1 MVLNLTLRASSK
13 ILHYL
18 TSFYI
23 LTSFNCII
31 KGIEVMQCISINMCI
46 GLVHR
51 IFISVFI
58 FKFCMARWLYK
69 YTRNVCSPLL
79 TCVQCKNWGIKTEK
93 CIFLVQCPNFFG
105 LVTSLFVWFWDIYGL
120 GMLLKPGNSY
130 YKHQKPC
137 VSVKLSGKLSK
148 IYNCAPTIHICI
160 GLNLLYRNNAFV
172 FIQSSILRGFLGCLT
187 QHLALAMYSIHP
199 FSITPYHREL

>member
-105 LVTSLFVWFWDIYGL
+105 LVFLCDFEIYIVWECCWNLAILTTSIKNL
-120 GMLLKPGNSY
+120 
-130 YKHQKPC
+130 
-137 VSVKLSGKLSK
+137 VSVWSFLASFLK
-148 IYNCAPTIHICI
+148 YTIVH
-160 GLNLLYRNNAFV
+160 LL
-172 FIQSSILRGFLGCLT
+172 FISVLV
-187 QHLALAMYSIHP
+187 
-199 FSITPYHREL
+199 